1 MYSQVTISSKLL
13 KIKDDENSK
22 ERIIDNVKNG
32 DHNLGLK
39 DLFRNSE
46 VRKITI
52 VMFVNWIVCSLGYY
66 GISLGAA
73 NLGGDVFLSNI
84 LLALIEIPS
93 YIYCALVSDY
103 WGRKTVF
110 IRYNNSL

>member
-1 MYSQVTISSKLL
+1 MIISSKLL
-13 KIKDDENSK
+13 KIKDDENNK
-22 ERIIDNVKNG
+22 ERIIDDVKNG

-39 DLFRNSE
+39 DLFKNSE

-110 IRYNNSL
+110 IRYNKSL

>member
-1 MYSQVTISSKLL
+1 MISPKLL
-13 KIKDDENSK
+13 KIKDDENNK
-22 ERIIDNVKNG
+22 ERIIDDEKN
-32 DHNLGLK
+32 HNLGLK
-39 DLFRNSE
+39 DLFKNSE
-46 VRKITI
+46 IRKITL

-73 NLGGDVFLSNI
+73 NLGGDVFVSNI

-93 YIYCALVSDY
+93 YIFCALISDY

>member
-13 KIKDDENSK
+13 KIKDEENNK
-22 ERIIDNVKNG
+22 EKSIDVKNG
-32 DHNLGLK
+32 DHNLVLK
-39 DLFRNSE
+39 DLFRNPE

-52 VMFVNWIVCSLGYY
+52 IMFVNWIVCSLGYY

-73 NLGGDVFLSNI
+73 NLGGDIFVSNI

-93 YIYCALVSDY
+93 YVYCALVSDY

-110 IRYNNSL
+110 IRYQF